1 MPEMENWNHKR
12 MKKTVGFFFFILL
25 FSAGLK
31 SQKTFTVSD
40 CIRYAFEHNQLL
52 NAASKDTSIAAIGV
66 QRVKGSYLPRVNIA
80 SALQYYFNNR
90 NFIIEGGN
98 PLAPPSLPPG
108 KPLSVEVGYT
118 HAWYPSLNVTQLIF
132 SPSYRN
138 SYNIAVQSQQLQSQQ
153 LVSFKIELISGIYKA
168 FSTYKLLEIQA
179 HFLEE
184 NIARI
189 DSLAEL
195 TRIKYESGAG
205 VKIEVNRVLV
215 TANRMKGELANVRK
229 GHIEAL
235 LALQFQMNY
244 LEQDSIILV
253 GDLTVPQIAG
263 KADTVMRQLL
273 QGNPSLRIESKV
285 LQTQIALADESIKL
299 EQARAKP
306 FVGADGS
313 IGYTPGANQI
323 GDLFQAERWQPF
335 SYVGINIG
343 IPIFNG
349 MDVKRAVDQKKL
361 QASQSRNYL
370 DQFTTQ
376 FEQEKKSTYIQIK
389 NAFERY
395 QFADANLKLANTNID
410 LLHEAF
416 VNGVAD
422 NQDLILGENDLYENQ
437 ARYFNE
443 LLDLML
449 NEIEGQRVVGLFN
462 IQAGL

>member
-1 MPEMENWNHKR
+1 
-12 MKKTVGFFFFILL
+12 
-25 FSAGLK
+25 
-31 SQKTFTVSD
+31 
-40 CIRYAFEHNQLL
+40 
-52 NAASKDTSIAAIGV
+52 
-66 QRVKGSYLPRVNIA
+66 
-80 SALQYYFNNR
+80 
-90 NFIIEGGN
+90 
-98 PLAPPSLPPG
+98 
-108 KPLSVEVGYT
+108 
-118 HAWYPSLNVTQLIF
+118 
-132 SPSYRN
+132 
-138 SYNIAVQSQQLQSQQ
+138 
-153 LVSFKIELISGIYKA
+153 
-168 FSTYKLLEIQA
+168 
-179 HFLEE
+179 
-184 NIARI
+184 
-189 DSLAEL
+189 
-195 TRIKYESGAG
+195 
-205 VKIEVNRVLV
+205 
-215 TANRMKGELANVRK
+215 
-229 GHIEAL
+229 
-235 LALQFQMNY
+235 
-244 LEQDSIILV
+244 
-253 GDLTVPQIAG
+253 QIAG

-323 GDLFQAERWQPF
+323 GDLFQSERWQPF

-349 MDVKRAVDQKKL
+349 LDVKRAVDQKKL

-376 FEQEKKSTYIQIK
+376 FENEKKSTYIQIK

-395 QFADANLKLANTNID
+395 QFADANLKLANTNIE

-449 NEIEGQRVVGLFN
+449 NEIEGQRVVGSFN

>member
-1 MPEMENWNHKR
+1 M
-12 MKKTVGFFFFILL
+12 
-25 FSAGLK
+25 
-31 SQKTFTVSD
+31 
-40 CIRYAFEHNQLL
+40 
-52 NAASKDTSIAAIGV
+52 
-66 QRVKGSYLPRVNIA
+66 
-80 SALQYYFNNR
+80 
-90 NFIIEGGN
+90 
-98 PLAPPSLPPG
+98 
-108 KPLSVEVGYT
+108 
-118 HAWYPSLNVTQLIF
+118 
-132 SPSYRN
+132 
-138 SYNIAVQSQQLQSQQ
+138 
-153 LVSFKIELISGIYKA
+153 
-168 FSTYKLLEIQA
+168 
-179 HFLEE
+179 
-184 NIARI
+184 
-189 DSLAEL
+189 
-195 TRIKYESGAG
+195 
-205 VKIEVNRVLV
+205 
-215 TANRMKGELANVRK
+215 
-229 GHIEAL
+229 
-235 LALQFQMNY
+235 
-244 LEQDSIILV
+244 ILV

-263 KADTVMRQLL
+263 RADTVMRQLL

-376 FEQEKKSTYIQIK
+376 FENEKKSTYVQIK

-449 NEIEGQRVVGLFN
+449 NEIEGQRVVGSFN